1 MKLNL
6 MHGFSIC
13 TIIRLEIRWRT
24 HAGYCFNTPCVLLKA
39 VKSFVSIIKLIER
52 DEEIA
57 EELQD
62 GNKSDRR
69 AESQDS

>member
-6 MHGFSIC
+6 MHRFSIC

-24 HAGYCFNTPCVLLKA
+24 HAGYCLNTPCVLLKA
-39 VKSFVSIIKLIER
+39 VKGFVSIIKRIER

-62 GNKSDRR
+62 GNKSNRR

>member
-6 MHGFSIC
+6 MHKLSIC
-13 TIIRLEIRWRT
+13 SIIRLEIRWRT
-24 HAGYCFNTPCVLLKA
+24 HAGYCFNTSCVLLQVAKG
-39 VKSFVSIIKLIER
+39 FVSVKRLIER
-52 DEEIA
+52 DEGIA

-62 GNKSDRR
+62 GNKSNRG

>member
-1 MKLNL
+1 MVGKK
-6 MHGFSIC
+6 
-13 TIIRLEIRWRT
+13 
-24 HAGYCFNTPCVLLKA
+24 GYCFNTPCVLLQA
-39 VKSFVSIIKLIER
+39 VWASQVKKQIER

-62 GNKSDRR
+62 GNKSDRG

>member
-6 MHGFSIC
+6 KYEFSIC
-13 TIIRLEIRWRT
+13 SIIRLEIRYRT
-24 HAGYCFNTPCVLLKA
+24 RVGYCFNTSCALLQVAKG
-39 VKSFVSIIKLIER
+39 FVSIKKQIER

-62 GNKSDRR
+62 GNKSDRG

>member
-1 MKLNL
+1 MQ
-6 MHGFSIC
+6 GFSVC

-24 HAGYCFNTPCVLLKA
+24 HAGYCFNTSCVLLQVAKG
-39 VKSFVSIIKLIER
+39 FVSIKMIER

-62 GNKSDRR
+62 GNKSNRG
-69 AESQDS
+69 AESKDS

>member
-6 MHGFSIC
+6 MHEFSIC
-13 TIIRLEIRWRT
+13 SIIRLEIRWRT
-24 HAGYCFNTPCVLLKA
+24 HAGYCFNTSCVLLQVA
-39 VKSFVSIIKLIER
+39 MGFVSIER
-52 DEEIA
+52 DEGIA

-62 GNKSDRR
+62 GNKSDRG

>member
-6 MHGFSIC
+6 MHKFSIC
-13 TIIRLEIRWRT
+13 SIIRLEIRWRT
-24 HAGYCFNTPCVLLKA
+24 HAGYCFNTSCVLLQAAKG
-39 VKSFVSIIKLIER
+39 FVSIKKLIER

-62 GNKSDRR
+62 GNKSNRG

>member
-1 MKLNL
+1 
-6 MHGFSIC
+6 MHGFFIC
-13 TIIRLEIRWRT
+13 SIIRLETRWRA
-24 HAGYCFNTPCVLLKA
+24 HAGYCFNTSCVLLSAAKG
-39 VKSFVSIIKLIER
+39 FVSIKKQIER

-62 GNKSDRR
+62 GNKSNRG

>member
-6 MHGFSIC
+6 KHEFSIC
-13 TIIRLEIRWRT
+13 SIIRLEIRYRT
-24 HAGYCFNTPCVLLKA
+24 RVGYCFNTSCALLQVAKG
-39 VKSFVSIIKLIER
+39 FVSIKKQIER

-62 GNKSDRR
+62 GNKSDRG

>member
-6 MHGFSIC
+6 KHGFSIC
-13 TIIRLEIRWRT
+13 SIIRLEIRWRT
-24 HAGYCFNTPCVLLKA
+24 HEEYRFNTSCVLLQVAKG
-39 VKSFVSIIKLIER
+39 FVSIKKQIER

-57 EELQD
+57 EKFQD
-62 GNKSDRR
+62 GNKSDRG

>member
-13 TIIRLEIRWRT
+13 TIIRLEIRWRA
-24 HAGYCFNTPCVLLKA
+24 HAGYCFNTSCILLQVAKG
-39 VKSFVSIIKLIER
+39 FVSIKRLIER
-52 DEEIA
+52 DEGIA

-62 GNKSDRR
+62 GNKSNRE